1 MSSSAPPATP
11 LAQDWVLPGH
21 GTSHDIAII
30 GAGQSGIAI
39 AAALKRAG
47 VQRVVVFDAQP
58 APAQVGIWARTARM
72 NRLRTPKELAGPEAQ
87 VDSLSYR
94 SWFELQHGPQAYAA
108 LERIDR
114 LSWAQY
120 LRWFREEAGLE
131 VHADT
136 HVQALETDA
145 GGVQLQVLDGQGK
158 AASWRVRRVVLAT
171 GFLGSGELFV
181 PQAISAGLPRQ
192 AWAHT
197 SDAIDFSQYRGKKVA
212 IIGAAASAFDAA
224 GTALEQGAGEVRLLC
239 RSPALATGTPW
250 KNTGYEGYE
259 HFFHLP
265 DALKWQVL
273 RALRQRATF
282 PPAESVQRATRH
294 AGFHLHLNT
303 EVQAAHWR
311 DGQAL
316 LTLNTGSWQADAV
329 IAATGYQVD
338 FARQPLLAA
347 ISERVQTWGER
358 FQPQAGHSDP
368 GLARFPYLGE
378 HMQLLARGTD
388 AGLSR
393 IVCYNA
399 AAMASHGRII
409 GDIPSM
415 KYSVPLVVNG
425 LVRAL
430 WLEDAER
437 YVDRLINTPSP
448 VELEPQVWASAVAE
462 L

>member
-11 LAQDWVLPGH
+11 LAQDWVLPGTS
-21 GTSHDIAII
+21 TSHDVAII

-58 APAQVGIWARTARM
+58 APAQVGIWGHTARM
-72 NRLRTPKELAGPEAQ
+72 NRLRTAKELVGPEAN
-87 VDSLSYR
+87 VDRLSYR
-94 SWFELQHGPQAYAA
+94 SWFERQHGPQAYAQ

-120 LRWFREEAGLE
+120 LGWFREEAGLE

-136 HVQALETDA
+136 RVQGIETDA
-145 GGVQLQVLDGQGK
+145 DGVQLHVLGAQGQ

-171 GFLGSGELFV
+171 GFLGSGEPFV
-181 PQAISAGLPRQ
+181 PEIISAGLPRQ

-197 SDAIDFSQYRGKKVA
+197 SEAIDFSQYQGKKVA

-224 GTALEQGAGEVRLLC
+224 GTALEHGAAEVRLLC
-239 RSPALATGTPW
+239 RSPELASGTPW
-250 KNTGYEGYE
+250 KNTGFEGYE

-265 DALKWQVL
+265 DALKWQVM
-273 RALRQRATF
+273 RALRRRATY
-282 PPAESVQRATRH
+282 PPAESVQRATGH
-294 AGFHLHLNT
+294 ANFYLHLGT
-303 EVQAAHWR
+303 EVQAAQWR

-316 LTLNTGSWQADAV
+316 LALNKGTWQADVV
-329 IAATGYQVD
+329 IAATGYRVD
-338 FARQPLLAA
+338 LASQPLLAA
-347 ISERVQTWGER
+347 IGERVLTWGER
-358 FQPQAGHSDP
+358 FQPQAGESDT

-378 HMQLLARGTD
+378 HMQLLARGAD

-415 KYSVPLVVNG
+415 KYSLPLVVNG

-437 YVDRLINTPSP
+437 YVDRLIHTPAP
-448 VELEPQVWASAVAE
+448 VELEPQVWASAVAD